1 MQHKSGFITIIGRPN
16 AGKSTFI
23 NNVLGQ
29 KIAIMS
35 DKAQTTRNNIQG
47 IYTDEDSQM
56 VFIDTP
62 GIHKPHHELGRRLV
76 DMAYQAMQGVD
87 IILFMVDAKE
97 GLGGGDLRI
106 IENLK
111 NYKIPVLLV
120 LNKIDLL
127 KGKMAIDRVI
137 LDYMKLYPFE
147 GIFPISAKEKTHIDH
162 LLEEIKRL
170 LPEGPC
176 FYPDDMITDHP
187 ERFLVSELIREKVLN
202 LTREEIPH
210 SIAVVI
216 DSMKDDPEEENL
228 VNIYATIVCERPSQK
243 GIIIG
248 AQGQLLKKIRLLS
261 KKEIAKLLGKNV
273 NLELWVRVKKDWRNR
288 QVDLKNF
295 GYDEEY

>member
-1 MQHKSGFITIIGRPN
+1 M
-16 AGKSTFI
+16 
-23 NNVLGQ
+23 
-29 KIAIMS
+29 
-35 DKAQTTRNNIQG
+35 
-47 IYTDEDSQM
+47 
-56 VFIDTP
+56 
-62 GIHKPHHELGRRLV
+62 
-76 DMAYQAMQGVD
+76 
-87 IILFMVDAKE
+87 
-97 GLGGGDLRI
+97 
-106 IENLK
+106 
-111 NYKIPVLLV
+111 
-120 LNKIDLL
+120 
-127 KGKMAIDRVI
+127 
-137 LDYMKLYPFE
+137 
-147 GIFPISAKEKTHIDH
+147 
-162 LLEEIKRL
+162 
-170 LPEGPC
+170 PEGPC

-261 KKEIAKLLGKNV
+261 KKEIAQLLGKNV